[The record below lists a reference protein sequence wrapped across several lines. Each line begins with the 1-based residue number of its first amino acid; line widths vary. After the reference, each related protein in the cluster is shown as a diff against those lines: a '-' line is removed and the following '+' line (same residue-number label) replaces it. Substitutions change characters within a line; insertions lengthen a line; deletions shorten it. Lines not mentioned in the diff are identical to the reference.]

1 MDQLL
6 ELALRNWFVVII
18 IIAVLSSFRRMRRSG
33 SATGEKANRM
43 PSFGGG
49 PTVSTQSDSTTSTYS
64 PAPTQTQSRG
74 SSPFSNSSPFGG
86 SPVIRESS
94 YVEPDEDEEDESY
107 DDFTHVMRSRAFPK
121 KALSNNVSRSPI
133 PSTALKRSSLKQ
145 AVLWA
150 EIIGPPRAK
159 RPYKLR

>member
-18 IIAVLSSFRRMRRSG
+18 IIAILSSFRRMRRSG
-33 SATGEKANRM
+33 TATGEQANRM

-49 PTVSTQSDSTTSTYS
+49 PTASTQSDSTTSTYS
-64 PAPTQTQSRG
+64 LPPAQTQSRG
-74 SSPFSNSSPFGG
+74 SSPFSNPSPFGG
-86 SPVIRESS
+86 SPVIRDSF
-94 YVEPDEDEEDESY
+94 YIEPDEDEEDESH
-107 DDFTHVMRSRAFPK
+107 DDFTQVMRNRAFPK
-121 KALSNNVSRSPI
+121 KAMYNNVSRSPI
-133 PSTALKRSSLKQ
+133 PSTVLKNSSLKQ

>member
-1 MDQLL
+1 MEQLL

-33 SATGEKANRM
+33 AAAGEQANRM

-49 PTVSTQSDSTTSTYS
+49 ETASTQQS
-64 PAPTQTQSRG
+64 PPPPQTQSRG
-74 SSPFSNSSPFGG
+74 SSPFGG
-86 SPVIRESS
+86 SPVIRDSS
-94 YVEPDEDEEDESY
+94 YIGPDEDEEDEFY
-107 DDFTHVMRSRAFPK
+107 DDFTQVMRSRVIPK
-121 KALSNNVSRSPI
+121 TAISSKISHSPI

-145 AVLWA
+145 TVLWA